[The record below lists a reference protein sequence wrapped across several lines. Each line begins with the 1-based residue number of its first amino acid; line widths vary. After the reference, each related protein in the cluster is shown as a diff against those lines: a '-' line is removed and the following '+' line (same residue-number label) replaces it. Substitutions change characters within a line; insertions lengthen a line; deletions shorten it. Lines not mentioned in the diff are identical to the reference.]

1 MDLVRRIY
9 LYAMSAVALG
19 VLLFGLQALL
29 TVLLHAIGLRGS
41 LISGEFDSDRQA
53 LSLAIALVGVGLPVW
68 AVHWYFVERGLRGTG
83 PDSESERSS
92 ALRALYL
99 SGVLAVLLLIG
110 ALAVADIIRFLL
122 ERLLP
127 NIDVYYADPATSLAS
142 LIVMAAGWVLHAWT
156 RRRDLAR
163 GELGGAAAWWP
174 RTYRY
179 GVAFVGLVFFV
190 EGIGA
195 LLALGLDALTGSGQD
210 PSFPEAYTFRL
221 AQALPN
227 VLIGLVAWASHA
239 WASDR
244 LASGSGWHAASE
256 RASRFRLAYWPLV
269 VGVAA
274 IAVLGH
280 AAQGLR
286 PVVALLIGADPTGL
300 GTPDRG
306 LTVVIAGAAGAA
318 GAALPWLGA
327 WWLHRRWAQ
336 VAASASGETG
346 RAALADRLER
356 HFVAGVGLASGAV
369 GVGWVAGLAID
380 VLLGGNRAFGD
391 AWRFELGQYMA
402 FAVMGLPLWTWNW
415 TRLTARRTAD
425 PTGEAGSAVRRAYLL
440 LAVGVAI
447 LSTLGSLAIV
457 LYRLVSTLL
466 GAGLGGNAVSE
477 LSTPLGALAV
487 TAAVVVY
494 HGLALR
500 SDQAVRAPEAA
511 SAAPAIE
518 AVPVAAVPDGPS
530 TEAAPG
536 EPAVRRTL
544 VLTAPADAD
553 IAGTLAALRGA
564 LPEGQSLDEA

>member
-19 VLLFGLQALL
+19 VLAFGLQALL

-41 LISGEFDSDRQA
+41 LISGEFDGDRQA
-53 LSLAIALVGVGLPVW
+53 LSLAISLVGVGLPVW
-68 AVHWYFVERGLRGTG
+68 AVHWFLVERGLRGTG
-83 PDSESERSS
+83 PGSESERSS

-110 ALAVADIIRFLL
+110 ALAVADVIRFLL

-127 NIDVYYADPATSLAS
+127 NIDVYYADPASSLAS

-163 GELGGAAAWWP
+163 GELRGAAVWWP
-174 RTYRY
+174 RAYRY
-179 GVAFVGLVFFV
+179 GVTFVGLAFFV

-195 LLALGLDALTGSGQD
+195 LLALGVDALTGSGQD

-274 IAVLGH
+274 IAALGH
-280 AAQGLR
+280 AAEALR
-286 PVVALLIGADPTGL
+286 PFIALLIGADPTDFA
-300 GTPDRG
+300 DRG
-306 LTVVIAGAAGAA
+306 LTVVIAGAA

-356 HFVAGVGLASGAV
+356 HFVAGVGLAFGAV

-380 VLLGGNRAFGD
+380 VLFGGNRAFGH
-391 AWRFELGQYMA
+391 AWRFELGQFLA

-425 PTGEAGSAVRRAYLL
+425 PTGEAGSAVRRTYLL
-440 LAVGVAI
+440 LAVGAAI

-487 TAAVVVY
+487 AAAVVVY

-500 SDQAVRAPEAA
+500 SDQAIRAPEAA
-511 SAAPAIE
+511 SAAPAIG

-530 TEAAPG
+530 TAAAPG
-536 EPAVRRTL
+536 ELAVRRTL

-553 IAGTLAALRGA
+553 IGETMTALRGA

>member
-19 VLLFGLQALL
+19 VLAFGLQVLL

-41 LISGEFDSDRQA
+41 LISGEFDGDRQA

-68 AVHWYFVERGLRGTG
+68 AVHWYLVERGLSGSG
-83 PDSESERSS
+83 PGSESERSS

-99 SGVLAVLLLIG
+99 SGVLAVLLLVG

-122 ERLLP
+122 DGLLP
-127 NIDVYYADPATSLAS
+127 DIDVYYADPASSLAS

-163 GELGGAAAWWP
+163 GELRGAAVWWP
-174 RTYRY
+174 RAYRY
-179 GVAFVGLVFFV
+179 GVAFVGLAFFV

-195 LLALGLDALTGSGQD
+195 LLALGVDALTGSGQD

-244 LASGSGWHAASE
+244 LASGLGWHAASE
-256 RASRFRLAYWPLV
+256 RTSRFRLAYWPLV

-280 AAQGLR
+280 AAEGLR
-286 PVVALLIGADPTGL
+286 PVLALLIGADPTGF
-300 GTPDRG
+300 GAPDRG
-306 LTVVIAGAAGAA
+306 LTVVIAGAA

-336 VAASASGETG
+336 GAASASGETG

-356 HFVAGVGLASGAV
+356 HFVAGVGLAFGAV
-369 GVGWVAGLAID
+369 GVGWIAGLAID

-391 AWRFELGQYMA
+391 AWRFELGQYLV

-425 PTGEAGSAVRRAYLL
+425 PTGEAGSAVRRTYLL
-440 LAVGVAI
+440 LAVGAAI

-487 TAAVVVY
+487 AAAVVVY

-500 SDQAVRAPEAA
+500 SDQEVRAPEAA
-511 SAAPAIE
+511 SAALAIE
-518 AVPVAAVPDGPS
+518 AVAVAAVPDRPS

-553 IAGTLAALRGA
+553 IGETLAALRGV

>member
-19 VLLFGLQALL
+19 VLAFGLQALL

-41 LISGEFDSDRQA
+41 LISGEFDGDRQA
-53 LSLAIALVGVGLPVW
+53 LSLAISLVGVGLPVW
-68 AVHWYFVERGLRGTG
+68 AVHWYLVERGLRGTG
-83 PDSESERSS
+83 PQPESERSS

-110 ALAVADIIRFLL
+110 ALAVADVIRFLL

-127 NIDVYYADPATSLAS
+127 DIDVYYADPATSLAS
-142 LIVMAAGWVLHAWT
+142 LIVVAAGWVLHAWT

-163 GELGGAAAWWP
+163 GELHGAAAWWP
-174 RTYRY
+174 RAYRY
-179 GVAFVGLVFFV
+179 GVAFVGLAFFV

-195 LLALGLDALTGSGQD
+195 LLALGVDALTGSGQD

-244 LASGSGWHAASE
+244 LAIGSGWHAASE

-280 AAQGLR
+280 AAEALR
-286 PVVALLIGADPTGL
+286 PVLALLIGADPTHF
-300 GTPDRG
+300 GTTDRG

-318 GAALPWLGA
+318 LPWLGV

-356 HFVAGVGLASGAV
+356 HFVAGVGLAFGAV
-369 GVGWVAGLAID
+369 GVGWIAGLAID
-380 VLLGGNRAFGD
+380 VLLENGNRAFGD
-391 AWRFELGQYMA
+391 AWRFELGQYLV

-415 TRLTARRTAD
+415 TRLTARRIAD
-425 PTGEAGSAVRRAYLL
+425 PTGEAGSAVRRTYLL
-440 LAVGVAI
+440 LAVGAAI
-447 LSTLGSLAIV
+447 LSTIGSLAIV

-466 GAGLGGNAVSE
+466 GAGLVGNAVSE

-487 TAAVVVY
+487 AAAVVAY
-494 HGLALR
+494 HGIALR
-500 SDQAVRAPEAA
+500 DDLRLGAAPGPAPAA
-511 SAAPAIE
+511 AAAPAGD
-518 AVPVAAVPDGPS
+518 VATLEDLPAPA
-530 TEAAPG
+530 AAP
-536 EPAVRRTL
+536 VTRRAL
-544 VLTAPADAD
+544 VLTAPGDAD
-553 IAGTLAALRGA
+553 IEPTLAALRAVLPQGA
-564 LPEGQSLDEA
+564 TLEEA